1 MRIAMPAHSLIA
13 AILAVTLASCGC
25 SPAFAQTTVSNLPT
39 GVPVS
44 AADNL
49 YAEQGACPGSPPA
62 CNGVKVTGA
71 MVKTWAQSGLVSSR
85 LMKLGT
91 KIGADFNVT
100 TDQSIALT
108 GSSFY
113 VVAGV
118 VITNCS
124 TSLTTAKGAFYAAA
138 AKTSPLWAQTVA
150 TAYTGLDG
158 TAGRAQ
164 SIGFTGGAAGS
175 TNAGSSLA
183 FTGPATIFL
192 SLTTPQGA
200 AATCDIRVFGY
211 DIS

>member
-1 MRIAMPAHSLIA
+1 MRIAMLTHTLISA
-13 AILAVTLASCGC
+13 LLAISLASCGC

-138 AKTSPLWAQTVA
+138 AKTSVFWAQTAA
-150 TAYTGLDG
+150 TVYTSLDG

-164 SIGFTGGAAGS
+164 SIGFTGGASGGLTAG
-175 TNAGSSLA
+175 TSLA
-183 FTGPATIFL
+183 FTGPTTIFL

-211 DIS
+211 DLS

>member
-1 MRIAMPAHSLIA
+1 MRIFRYTALICALNA
-13 AILAVTLASCGC
+13 ALCAVLLCGG
-25 SPAFAQTTVSNLPT
+25 ARAQTTVSNLPT

-44 AADNL
+44 AADNM

-100 TDQSIALT
+100 TDQSITLT

-113 VVAGV
+113 VVSGV

-124 TSLTTAKGAFYAAA
+124 ASLTTAKGAFYTAA
-138 AKTSPLWAQTVA
+138 AKTSPLWAQTA
-150 TAYTGLDG
+150 TTAYTGLDG
-158 TAGRAQ
+158 TAGRSQ
-164 SIGFTGGAAGS
+164 SIGFTGGASGAA
-175 TNAGSSLA
+175 NAGSSLA

-211 DIS
+211 DLS